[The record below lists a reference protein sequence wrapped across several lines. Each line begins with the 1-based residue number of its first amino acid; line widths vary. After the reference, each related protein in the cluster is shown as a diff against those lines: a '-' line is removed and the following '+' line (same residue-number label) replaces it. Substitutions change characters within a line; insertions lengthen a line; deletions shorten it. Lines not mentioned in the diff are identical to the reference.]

1 MLRGCCP
8 FAKRIEMYLVS
19 LHFASY
25 CFDFFAILLQL
36 FASKLFF
43 RYFITTFSFHNTF
56 FAILLPV
63 LPFRFKTFLRY
74 FVPTFLFYVPVPF
87 FATGILHRLF
97 CFKSLYSLFC
107 FDFFSLFLLQAKI
120 WGHPNYG
127 NRDSEENSYR

>member
-1 MLRGCCP
+1 VISQDVHLKRHFLTMLRGCCP

-87 FATGILHRLF
+87 LLFRIDFFALNHFIRYF
-97 CFKSLYSLFC
+97 ASIFSLCCLVPFSLFC
-107 FDFFSLFLLQAKI
+107 F
-120 WGHPNYG
+120 
-127 NRDSEENSYR
+127 